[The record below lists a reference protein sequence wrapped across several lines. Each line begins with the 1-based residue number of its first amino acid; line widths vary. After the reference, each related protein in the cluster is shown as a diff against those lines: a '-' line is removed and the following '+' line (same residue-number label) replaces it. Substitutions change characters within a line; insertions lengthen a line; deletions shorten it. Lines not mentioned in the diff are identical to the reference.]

1 MPWSR
6 RVEVRVR
13 LEGWAREVL
22 ERPRRFAVL
31 STVGRDGSPHQ
42 AVVWYTL
49 VNDSVLVNS
58 RPERAWPTNLR
69 RDPRFSLLV
78 EDGYEWVS
86 IKGRAERLVDPAQ
99 AVEYIVAMARRYHAA
114 EPAKMDRDI
123 AKFRSQARESFL
135 LDVEHVAEHHDD

>member
-1 MPWSR
+1 M
-6 RVEVRVR
+6 R
-13 LEGWAREVL
+13 LEGWARQVL

-31 STVGRDGSPHQ
+31 STVGRDGAPHQ

-49 VNDSVLVNS
+49 VEDGVLVNS
-58 RPERAWPTNLR
+58 RPERVWPTNLR

-86 IKGRAERLVDPAQ
+86 IRGRAEPLADPAQ
-99 AVEYIVAMARRYHAA
+99 AVEDIVAMARRYHAA
-114 EPAKMDRDI
+114 EPAKMERTI

-135 LDVEHVAEHHDD
+135 LQVEHVAEHQDD